1 MLNAW
6 GRRHIVAGALIL
18 SATLTA
24 NYAHAD
30 TYPSK
35 PVRLLVGAGAGSAPD
50 IIARLVANRLSQ
62 VWRSSVYV
70 ENRTGAA
77 GSIVA
82 EAAATASA
90 DGYTLLFA
98 PTAILAINQFTQ
110 AKLQYNP
117 ETDFDPVVFI
127 GDSAMLIAVNPK
139 LPVNNL
145 AELLSYVKGQPGPVD
160 YATPS
165 FGGVAHLTGE
175 LLSQRTGIHLTH
187 VTYSSSPEAFADVAR
202 GDVGILI
209 DGIPTLAPHV
219 RAGTLRAIAVTG
231 RTRSASLPDVPA
243 LVETYP
249 GLTARGWFAI
259 MVPHGTPA
267 PIVDKLAKDIGA
279 IIKED
284 AIHKRMSDFG
294 VDPLPLAKGELD
306 EFIKAERK
314 MWGDTI
320 VKAGIKPK

>member
-1 MLNAW
+1 MMLNAW

-90 DGYTLLFA
+90 DGYTLLFV

-110 AKLQYNP
+110 AKLAVQP
-117 ETDFDPVVFI
+117 ATDFDPVVFI
-127 GDSAMLIAVNPK
+127 GDLAMLIAVNPK

-175 LLSQRTGIHLTH
+175 LEPAHRHPSHPCHLFQQPG
-187 VTYSSSPEAFADVAR
+187 SLRRCGAR
-202 GDVGILI
+202 RCRHLDRN
-209 DGIPTLAPHV
+209 GIPTLAPHARRHVAGNRGHRTNPQRQPSRRSSPCGNVSWVDRARMV
-219 RAGTLRAIAVTG
+219 RDYGSTG
-231 RTRSASLPDVPA
+231 HPPPSWISSRRTSALS
-243 LVETYP
+243 
-249 GLTARGWFAI
+249 
-259 MVPHGTPA
+259 
-267 PIVDKLAKDIGA
+267 
-279 IIKED
+279 
-284 AIHKRMSDFG
+284 
-294 VDPLPLAKGELD
+294 
-306 EFIKAERK
+306 
-314 MWGDTI
+314 
-320 VKAGIKPK
+320 